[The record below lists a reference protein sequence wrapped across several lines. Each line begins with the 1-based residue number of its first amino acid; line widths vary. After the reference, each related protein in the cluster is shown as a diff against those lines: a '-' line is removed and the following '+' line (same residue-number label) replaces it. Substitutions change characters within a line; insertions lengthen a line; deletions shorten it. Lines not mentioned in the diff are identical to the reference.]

1 MRAHFA
7 RTAAVLVP
15 PALFAAG
22 CGSER
27 ADTGDRSGDT
37 GARSAGAGDRARDVA
52 AAWDGSKAAEVWRA
66 GYYPLSD
73 VVQLPE
79 NAFRNE
85 DDKMAYSAENYV
97 LDAELPTDAPKK
109 GKVEWESGSSLS
121 LPLMDARKAYDGI
134 ARGGNEGPHL
144 TVTAVKLGKT
154 TLVTSRGP
162 ATVPAWLFTLDGY
175 DTPLKRVALEPSV
188 LPGSPIEPLENT
200 TDDLLEL
207 GQLVEVG
214 RDGRSVTVLAGHG
227 ACDDG
232 ADVNVLETAGSVVLS
247 GSIVGASDGDCTLQL
262 LFQKVTVKLKRK
274 LGDRVL
280 LDAFT
285 GAPVTQRRM
294 PTT

>member
-7 RTAAVLVP
+7 RTAAVFLP
-15 PALFAAG
+15 LALFAAG

-27 ADTGDRSGDT
+27 ADTG
-37 GARSAGAGDRARDVA
+37 ARSAEPGDRAREVA

-73 VVQLPE
+73 VVQLPVH
-79 NAFRNE
+79 AFRDE
-85 DDKMAYSAENYV
+85 DDKRAYAAENYV
-97 LDAELPTDAPKK
+97 LDAELPTKSPEK

-121 LPLMDARKAYDGI
+121 LPLMDARKAYDSV
-134 ARGGNEGPHL
+134 ARGGDDGPHL
-144 TVTAVKLGKT
+144 TVTAVKLGRA

-188 LPGSPIEPLENT
+188 LPSSPIEPLENA
-200 TDDLLEL
+200 TDDLMEL
-207 GQLVEVG
+207 QQLVEVG
-214 RDGRSVTVLAGHG
+214 RNGRSVTVLAGHG

-232 ADVNVLETAGSVVLS
+232 AAVKVRETAGSVVLS
-247 GSIVGASDGDCTLQL
+247 GSVVGASDGDCTAQM
-262 LFQKVTVKLKRK
+262 LFQKVTVELKQK

-294 PTT
+294 PAT